1 MLSSY
6 GIRCEEFGDDIMS
19 ELPEDGE
26 GYIIEKREGDRRLDY
41 REHCVCSVDPPG
53 CQDIDDALSS
63 RILEDGNWEIGV
75 HIADVSHYVKAGS
88 KMDEEAGK
96 RSTST
101 YLVNRRLDMLP
112 KLLTTDLCSLRGG
125 VNRYAFSVIA
135 KVTERGEV
143 LEMDFRKSLI
153 KSRAALTYE
162 QAQRMID
169 DEGDE
174 SEVAMGLRRIMKMS
188 QILKRRR

>member
-1 MLSSY
+1 
-6 GIRCEEFGDDIMS
+6 
-19 ELPEDGE
+19 
-26 GYIIEKREGDRRLDY
+26 
-41 REHCVCSVDPPG
+41 
-53 CQDIDDALSS
+53 
-63 RILEDGNWEIGV
+63 
-75 HIADVSHYVKAGS
+75 
-88 KMDEEAGK
+88 
-96 RSTST
+96 
-101 YLVNRRLDMLP
+101 MLP